1 MTAYAVLA
9 AEAVHGTRRF
19 RPQGRLVEYD
29 SPAQPNPATRLGSGG
44 YAARLF
50 VGLKVGNEERWKT
63 ADIIRIVRDVRKAQG
78 KSADA
83 SILAQSG
90 IYEDRSGELVVEPSV
105 QVIII
110 DLVGEKKNT
119 FVGSMKELGE
129 RLVKDLEQE
138 AVILEIQR
146 RGIVSD
152 VYTITPS

>member
-1 MTAYAVLA
+1 MTAYPVLA

-19 RPQGRLVEYD
+19 RPQGPLTEYE
-29 SPAQPNPATRLGSGG
+29 PGAAPNPATRLGSGG

-63 ADIIRIVRDVRKAQG
+63 ADIIRIVRDVRKEQG